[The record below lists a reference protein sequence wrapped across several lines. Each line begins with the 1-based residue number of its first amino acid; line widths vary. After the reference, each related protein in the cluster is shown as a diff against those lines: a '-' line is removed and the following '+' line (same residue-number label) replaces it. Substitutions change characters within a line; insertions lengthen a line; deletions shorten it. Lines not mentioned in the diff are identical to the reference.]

1 MTKLEQKLQISHFD
15 VIRALRYWRPVTH
28 ITMHTDTM
36 VQFLSSSFPD
46 GMSFLLLN
54 HMVLPF
60 KWNSFDRT
68 IAYYNLN
75 LRILPKKIDVF
86 VNSPF
91 VTIRSKGVNTS
102 NL

>member
-15 VIRALRYWRPVTH
+15 VIRALRYWRPATP

-60 KWNSFDRT
+60 K
-68 IAYYNLN
+68 
-75 LRILPKKIDVF
+75 
-86 VNSPF
+86 
-91 VTIRSKGVNTS
+91 
-102 NL
+102 